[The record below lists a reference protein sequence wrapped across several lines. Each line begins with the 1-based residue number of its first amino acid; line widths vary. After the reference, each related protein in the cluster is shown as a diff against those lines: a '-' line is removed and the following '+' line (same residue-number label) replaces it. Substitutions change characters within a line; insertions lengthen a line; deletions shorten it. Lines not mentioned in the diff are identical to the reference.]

1 MAHVIALRAMLE
13 RLGFS
18 APAALYITNDQGM
31 NELSEFTLLTNDE
44 VENLCKV
51 VRRPGGTIPN
61 PQRAALQEAG
71 DDIPADMPAHV
82 PKPGIVVPLRAVNN
96 LKLACY
102 FLRFREKTSRD
113 SDPGVVTL
121 PEIRALRN
129 LRDWEKDHED
139 PTPPEINSKN
149 WPMTIEAIDEYL
161 RGCLGVTS
169 IPLAYIIRD
178 EEEPLPNPDD
188 GFPTKQDA
196 LIARAPIRTPP
207 AFDAYHPTYLADRI

>member
-1 MAHVIALRAMLE
+1 MAHVIALRTMLE

-31 NELSEFTLLTNDE
+31 NKLSEFTLLTDDE

-82 PKPGIVVPLRAVNN
+82 PNPGIVVPLRAVNN

-129 LRDWEKDHED
+129 LHDGRK
-139 PTPPEINSKN
+139 IMK
-149 WPMTIEAIDEYL
+149 IQ
-161 RGCLGVTS
+161 
-169 IPLAYIIRD
+169 
-178 EEEPLPNPDD
+178 PLPRS
-188 GFPTKQDA
+188 T
-196 LIARAPIRTPP
+196 LRTGP
-207 AFDAYHPTYLADRI
+207 